1 MSENPP
7 KSLPVALVYGESE
20 SSQVLRSALGEIG
33 ANLVC
38 DADIASFSID
48 DLGTSGADV
57 VLISLDAI
65 IEDRLDEVY
74 GALDEQRYRVM
85 FDDPEITNNLDGWEH
100 ARWQRH
106 LAAKLH
112 DISDWDPPRPK
123 DAAAVEVTPQS
134 TGDAGSGASGQPD
147 AEAAPAWM
155 DEALSV
161 LHENDAD
168 GDNTDGGADQP
179 QNFEATD
186 AAPAAQAQVAA
197 AQETLESDLAEQPD
211 GVADNDETPPATADL
226 AAPESAPED
235 SHSAAPQQVEDVT
248 PADAAAGLEEDA
260 DLQAEL
266 DALAEAD
273 DPLAALSALAGEE
286 DESVA
291 SETSGENTGSG
302 EIEQARNGDISDAS
316 VPSSAEIDLPGEL
329 SLDLADKDDDTE
341 GESTAQTAA
350 ASDEQSED
358 WSTLEAE
365 LNAAFDSE
373 TLGAIDQASDSKDEQ
388 PVQAPSW
395 ELADD
400 NSEPQAESSPPKPQ
414 PTTAADGQ
422 EPAESGDATPGISGQ
437 EATPAEQKASV
448 DLPASD
454 TSDEPVA
461 RPADLPDVSKWALVD
476 DDDPVAAQD
485 EAPPR
490 AEADAAAEEQAAA
503 ESAANHGAG
512 ADDDGFGLELVDPID
527 YLRPD
532 TSNAPKDVSNEL
544 FNMPTLQP
552 MAEALAPK
560 VGDEDE
566 TAEPD
571 TSTRIK
577 RVVVLG
583 ASIGGP
589 DAVRTFLSHLP
600 QQLPASIVLVQHL
613 GSEFVDLMVSQ
624 LSKSSALPVRIPG
637 RAERAIHGEVLV
649 VPSGCQLSISPQ
661 GQIKVRELDGEAA
674 NNPSINLTMSMAAEA
689 FGANA
694 TAIIFSGMASDA
706 VAGALEIAAHGGQVW
721 VQDPESC
728 VVSNMVDDVIEAGA
742 ARFTGTPEALAKKLV
757 ALLQETDDE

>member
-38 DADIASFSID
+38 DADIASFNID

-57 VLISLDAI
+57 VLISLDAT

-85 FDDPEITNNLDGWEH
+85 FDDPEISNNLDGWEH

-134 TGDAGSGASGQPD
+134 TGDAGAEASGQTD

-161 LHENDAD
+161 LHENDGD
-168 GDNTDGGADQP
+168 GDDTDGGDEQP
-179 QNFEATD
+179 QSVEAID
-186 AAPAAQAQVAA
+186 PAPAAQAQIAA
-197 AQETLESDLAEQPD
+197 AQEAPESELAEQPE
-211 GVADNDETPPATADL
+211 GVVDSDETPSATAEL
-226 AAPESAPED
+226 AALESAPED
-235 SHSAAPQQVEDVT
+235 SQSEAPQVEDGT
-248 PADAAAGLEEDA
+248 PAGAAAGLEEDV

-273 DPLAALSALAGEE
+273 DPIAALSALASEE

-291 SETSGENTGSG
+291 SEASGENTGSG
-302 EIEQARNGDISDAS
+302 EIEQTRDGDNSDAS
-316 VPSSAEIDLPGEL
+316 MPPSAEFDLPGEL
-329 SLDLADKDDDTE
+329 SLGLADMDDDDTE

-358 WSTLEAE
+358 WDSLEAE

-373 TLGAIDQASDSKDEQ
+373 TLGAIDHASGSKDEH

-395 ELADD
+395 EIADD
-400 NSEPQAESSPPKPQ
+400 NSEPQEESPSPGIQ
-414 PTTAADGQ
+414 GTTAADGHEAA
-422 EPAESGDATPGISGQ
+422 EPDDTDRDDAGQ
-437 EATPAEQKASV
+437 EATRAEQGAAGDV
-448 DLPASD
+448 PASHKSEE
-454 TSDEPVA
+454 TVA
-461 RPADLPDVSKWALVD
+461 RPADLPDVSMWALVD
-476 DDDPVAAQD
+476 DDEPAAAHD
-485 EAPPR
+485 EPSPR
-490 AEADAAAEEQAAA
+490 DEADAATDEQSPA
-503 ESAANHGAG
+503 ESTANQGEEV
-512 ADDDGFGLELVDPID
+512 DDDNFGLELVDPID
-527 YLRPD
+527 YLRPETD
-532 TSNAPKDVSNEL
+532 DAASDVSNEL
-544 FNMPTLQP
+544 FSMPTLQS
-552 MAEALAPK
+552 MAEAVAPK

-566 TAEPD
+566 TAEPE

-649 VPSGCQLSISPQ
+649 VPSGCQLNISPQ
-661 GQIKVRELDGEAA
+661 GQIEVRELDGEAA

-721 VQDPESC
+721 VQDPDSC
-728 VVSNMVDDVIEAGA
+728 VVSKMVDDVIEAGA
-742 ARFTGTPEALAKKLV
+742 ARFTGTPEALAHKLV